1 AEGCCMN
8 HSKRATLT
16 GNVLVVDDNTRAR
29 QSMADVLRAA
39 GHEVHACASAMEAL
53 KQLEKNSFDVI
64 ITDLQMPGMN
74 GLEFIRAIE
83 ERKVEAQV
91 VMVTAFAS
99 VSSAVEA
106 MRHGAFDYIE
116 KPFDAEQLEQLVE
129 RALRQAEQ
137 EGKRSSVPAANA
149 AWQGMMI
156 GESHGM
162 RTLRERIAQAAPTDE
177 TVLIIGESGT
187 GKELVA

>member
-1 AEGCCMN
+1 MN
-8 HSKRATLT
+8 GLKQNGLVGH
-16 GNVLVVDDNTRAR
+16 VLVVDDNLRAR

-39 GHEVHACASAMEAL
+39 GHEVLACASAMEAL
-53 KQLEKNSFDVI
+53 KQLDRNFDVV

-74 GLEFIRAIE
+74 GLEFIRALE

-116 KPFDAEQLEQLVE
+116 KKDAVRLSTYPDNFKLTFPSNPPFWAENVTKWTEICLGGL
-129 RALRQAEQ
+129 
-137 EGKRSSVPAANA
+137 
-149 AWQGMMI
+149 
-156 GESHGM
+156 
-162 RTLRERIAQAAPTDE
+162 
-177 TVLIIGESGT
+177 SG
-187 GKELVA
+187 